1 MEPRSASRDIATS
14 AGAALAVAALLL
26 ATPAAVR
33 GQSVEDQIRLLASE
47 NAQLYTGPVV
57 TGIGAGMNSGW
68 FHTASP
74 KGLFHVDVG
83 IKVMGALVPESD
95 DSFQPVLPDQIS
107 ADVDGD
113 GTDETFQDP
122 YGTGAGLST
131 PTAVGPGAGIT
142 VQPQGTY
149 EQALIAAGENPADFA
164 LPFPKGFDIPAVPM
178 AVLQANVGLVLGTDV
193 SVRYIPAIE
202 VNSDVGTVEAFGL
215 GGKHS
220 ISQWFPGSFPVD
232 VAVAGGYQTFDVGD
246 YLSAET
252 RQASVI
258 VSKDLAVLTVFG
270 AAGLEK
276 SEIDVTYDVQNA
288 GDLPALPSNNTTVS
302 FTQDSGTSERFT
314 AGFNLDLLFLQLN
327 ASYSASDYDVVTA
340 SAGLTF

>member
-1 MEPRSASRDIATS
+1 MERTSVSRDVARS
-14 AGAALAVAALLL
+14 LGAAVAAVALLL
-26 ATPAAVR
+26 TTAAPGA
-33 GQSVEDQIRLLASE
+33 GQSIEDQLRVLAAD
-47 NAQLYTGPVV
+47 NAELYTGPIV
-57 TGIGAGMNSGW
+57 TGIGAGMNAGW
-68 FHTASP
+68 FHTAAP
-74 KGLFHVDVG
+74 KGPFHVDVG
-83 IKVMGALVPESD
+83 IKVMGALVPQSDES
-95 DSFQPVLPDQIS
+95 FRARLPEQIS
-107 ADVDGD
+107 TDVDGD
-113 GTDETFQDP
+113 GTDETFNEP
-122 YGTGAGLST
+122 YGPNPGPST

-178 AVLQANVGLVLGTDV
+178 AVLQANVGLMLGTDV

-202 VNSDVGTVEAFGL
+202 VNTDVGTVEAFGL

-220 ISQWFPGSFPVD
+220 ISQWFPGPFPLD
-232 VAVAGGYQTFDVGD
+232 IAVAGGFQTFDVGG

-252 RQASVI
+252 RQASVV
-258 VSKDLAVLTVFG
+258 VSKDLAVLTLFG

-276 SEIDVTYDVQNA
+276 SKVDVSYDVQNVD
-288 GDLPALPSNNTTVS
+288 GVPALPSDNTTVS
-302 FTQDSGTSERFT
+302 FTRDSGTSERFT

-340 SAGLTF
+340 SAGITF